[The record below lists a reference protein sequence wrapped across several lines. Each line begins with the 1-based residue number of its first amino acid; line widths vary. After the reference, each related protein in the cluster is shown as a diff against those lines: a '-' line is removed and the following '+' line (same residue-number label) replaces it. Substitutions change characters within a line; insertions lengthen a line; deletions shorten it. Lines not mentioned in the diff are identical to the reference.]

1 MSSRHVGGIHVKAP
15 FGGHSLAEKT
25 DRQIES
31 AELRCRAEN
40 SFTTPLGE
48 AGLES
53 NAPGTAKSPSH
64 ETITVPEGERI
75 PHLLLAEDDP
85 NNRKALGLLLQ
96 WANFS
101 IEFAENGLQAV
112 EMWEQG
118 EYDLVLMDIQMP
130 HMNGF
135 EATRAIRK
143 KERERGGHIPIV
155 AMTAHA
161 FKEDEERCLAGGMDY
176 YISKP
181 IDINKCVQ
189 LIRQIIGQKSSGAG
203 S

>member
-1 MSSRHVGGIHVKAP
+1 M
-15 FGGHSLAEKT
+15 AEK
-25 DRQIES
+25 
-31 AELRCRAEN
+31 EN
-40 SFTTPLGE
+40 I
-48 AGLES
+48 
-53 NAPGTAKSPSH
+53 H
-64 ETITVPEGERI
+64 IERI
-75 PHLLLAEDDP
+75 PHLLLTEDDP

-96 WANFS
+96 WANFT
-101 IEFAENGLQAV
+101 IDFAENGLQAV
-112 EMWEQG
+112 EMWERG

-161 FKEDEERCLAGGMDY
+161 FKEDEERYLDGGMDH

-189 LIRQIIGQKSSGAG
+189 LIRQIIGQKSCGAG
-203 S
+203 R